1 MAQNN
6 LNHIFKRFYAGI
18 HTRRDEKELLGSQ
31 EINSMME
38 AQWDRPEEMKGKVKE
53 PDFDALFQ
61 RIESQAYAE
70 KEVPVR
76 KFPVYRLVAGIALLA
91 GLAAVLYYLFP
102 VTKTTRLVKYATVSG
117 QVETFTLPDGST
129 LCLGENSR
137 VSFPAQFTE
146 NRVVDLEGL
155 AFFNVIKNNTPFKVN
170 AGDISVNVTGT
181 QFSVSNYTGSPDI
194 QATLVEGAIHVTNSK
209 GKVLKEM
216 QPNEML
222 VYRKTDGS
230 YQVSRVNARELVRW
244 KEPILEFSNS
254 PLTEIAGKLGSRYG
268 MATRVEKNAEK
279 YNFTFKL
286 GTESLDETLQLISS
300 LAPVKVRQINDTLV
314 FSLKK

>member
-1 MAQNN
+1 
-6 LNHIFKRFYAGI
+6 
-18 HTRRDEKELLGSQ
+18 
-31 EINSMME
+31 ME
-38 AQWDRPEEMKGKVKE
+38 RKWVGPDEMKGKLKE
-53 PDFDALFQ
+53 PVFDAIFQ

-146 NRVVDLEGL
+146 NRVVNLEGL

-216 QPNEML
+216 KPNEML